1 VLHPKVILYF
11 ASYEPHTKTFY
22 AFDKTNRKMKEVDKI
37 AFIQTKNGQILSTKS
52 KGKSK
57 YYIPGGKRNSGET
70 DEQTLVREISEEL
83 SVQIN
88 NKTIEY
94 VGTFKAQSDGE
105 KEGVLV
111 KMTCYKA
118 EYEGILKPANEIEE
132 IKWLNYKDLDIVSE
146 VDKKI
151 FGFLK
156 EKCELK

>member
-1 VLHPKVILYF
+1 
-11 ASYEPHTKTFY
+11 
-22 AFDKTNRKMKEVDKI
+22 MKEVDKI
-37 AFIQTKNGQILSTKS
+37 AFIQTKNGQLLSTKS

-57 YYIPGGKRNSGET
+57 YYIPGGKWSAGET

-88 NKTIEY
+88 KQTIEY
-94 VGTFKAQSDGE
+94 VGTFKAQSDGA
-105 KEGVLV
+105 KDGVLV

-118 EYEGILKPANEIEE
+118 EYEGVLKAANEIAE

-151 FGFLK
+151 FEFLK
-156 EKCELK
+156 EKEALK